1 MNSGIYKVFNKI
13 HGTNGVH
20 KRLLGRLLVHD
31 NKMYHLE
38 DHGMHDIFPE
48 GDIGDVHEKAF
59 AKCSGSY
66 YFSVEKEEMD
76 VESSFGG
83 LY

>member
-1 MNSGIYKVFNKI
+1 MDSGIYKVFNKI
-13 HGTNGVH
+13 HGPTGVH

-48 GDIGDVHEKAF
+48 GVMDETHEKAF
-59 AKCSGSY
+59 SKCGENH
-66 YFSVEKEEMD
+66 YFSVEKEEVD